1 MISVHLYFKQF
12 LWTFGNFAPQ
22 INQKGATERKEH
34 NTTDHDM
41 VVVSELP

>member
-1 MISVHLYFKQF
+1 M
-12 LWTFGNFAPQ
+12 FGNFAPQ

-34 NTTDHDM
+34 NTSDHDM